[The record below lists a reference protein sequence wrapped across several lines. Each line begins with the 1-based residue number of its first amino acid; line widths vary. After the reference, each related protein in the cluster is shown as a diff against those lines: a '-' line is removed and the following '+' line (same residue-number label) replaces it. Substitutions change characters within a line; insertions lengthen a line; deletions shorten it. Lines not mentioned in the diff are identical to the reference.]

1 MSAYP
6 SQWIVAEVKSLSL
19 QEVVS
24 VLLAKQTVRIVA
36 VR

>member
-1 MSAYP
+1 MPANLP
-6 SQWIVAEVKSLSL
+6 SWIVAEVLGL

-24 VLLAKQTVRIVA
+24 VLLAKVTVRIVA